1 MFGGDLLKEKIGGVS
16 LNYEYYSGKDLYS
29 DGMIEDVLLDIVK
42 NNSKDKYDHIIYEK
56 SEWPILYHLSPVR
69 ENIIE
74 WIPFKENAKVLEIGS
89 GCGAITGKLAEK
101 SGNVTCVELS
111 KKRSLINAYRNKEK
125 NNIEIMVGNFQ
136 DIEKNLDDDYDYILL
151 IGVLEYA
158 ASYIKSNSPYREF
171 LDIIKKH
178 LSTNGKIIVAIENKY
193 GLKYWA
199 GCKEDHV
206 SLFYEGIE
214 DYIHTNSVRTFSKKE
229 LISLHES
236 CGLNIQAF
244 YYPYPDYKLPL
255 QIFSD
260 EYLPKCGDLTNNLL
274 ALDNDRI
281 VSFDESRVYDSLIR
295 DGMFQDFSNSF
306 LIISGMEEL

>member
-1 MFGGDLLKEKIGGVS
+1 MAKRCLSVPTIKVS
-16 LNYEYYSGKDLYS
+16 AKL
-29 DGMIEDVLLDIVK
+29 
-42 NNSKDKYDHIIYEK
+42 
-56 SEWPILYHLSPVR
+56 ILYHLSPVR

-178 LSTNGKIIVAIENKY
+178 LSTTKPQV
-193 GLKYWA
+193 L
-199 GCKEDHV
+199 
-206 SLFYEGIE
+206 
-214 DYIHTNSVRTFSKKE
+214 
-229 LISLHES
+229 
-236 CGLNIQAF
+236 
-244 YYPYPDYKLPL
+244 
-255 QIFSD
+255 
-260 EYLPKCGDLTNNLL
+260 
-274 ALDNDRI
+274 
-281 VSFDESRVYDSLIR
+281 
-295 DGMFQDFSNSF
+295 
-306 LIISGMEEL
+306 